1 MAKFVNSSDSMSSS
15 LLLWNDTPTQVSIQ
29 ETYDLKVWP
38 VTNLFN
44 DGPINFNIPPQP
56 KGLLTDLQIIT
67 KVKLLQ
73 NGQEITTRS
82 KNVSVINNIAN
93 SLWGEVSVV
102 TGNRTELCQSM
113 RNAYA
118 YQSFLN
124 QALSSEKNREG
135 YLLYNEGF
143 LMDEGVSKTSAESL
157 RTFWKWDDI
166 NKNIT
171 LWDDVKSFPGFET
184 LAEGIA
190 SKIDNAFQFEYPW
203 DPVFKE
209 AYKVLMAQTMPKYE
223 GLEGDEL
230 EIAFQNEM
238 TQYESW
244 VPTQANPA
252 ASKRSNLFNR
262 GRSVTLCSKFHCPLL
277 NTTKCLPTNM
287 NLRMSL
293 TKNTDDFLLLCN
305 ADAGYS
311 LTIEDCYLNVTYYRV
326 RDEILEL
333 IEERL
338 RKDPIPY
345 FISRPEIIVR
355 PVTQASRIVRINDIF
370 ANSILPPYAFF
381 MLQRSRD
388 FEGHMLSNP
397 FIMVPYKKFQLY
409 RDGVPIFADPLE
421 VGTIRKIG
429 DRDYQFKDFGEYLR
443 QLYHTLGKDSQGSC
457 LINENNFHLN
467 FMTAISFG
475 ADRSSINDRHLNLQE
490 KASTSIEIDL
500 GTETFPE
507 DLILIVYA
515 VFDRQI
521 QIDSNRIVRII
532 E

>member
-1 MAKFVNSSDSMSSS
+1 MSSS

-38 VTNLFN
+38 ITNIFN
-44 DGPINFNIPPQP
+44 DGPIIFNIPPQA

-67 KVKLLQ
+67 KIKLLH
-73 NGQEITTRS
+73 NGQEITARS
-82 KNVSVINNIAN
+82 KDVSVINNIAN

-102 TGNRTELCQSM
+102 AGNRTELCQSM

-124 QALSSEKNREG
+124 QALSSDRNREG

-143 LMDEGVSKTSAESL
+143 LMDEGVSKKSEESV
-157 RTFWKWDDI
+157 RTFWRWDTI
-166 NKNIT
+166 SKNIT
-171 LWDDVKSFPGFET
+171 LWDSIESVPGYDT
-184 LAEGIA
+184 LADGLSAKREA
-190 SKIDNAFQFEYPW
+190 AFEMEYPYTAAE
-203 DPVFKE
+203 KLGYLT
-209 AYKVLMAQTMPKYE
+209 AMKLNPKKSN
-223 GLEGDEL
+223 LEDDEL
-230 EIAFQNEM
+230 EIEYQNEM
-238 TQYESW
+238 IQLKSW

-252 ASKRSNLFNR
+252 ASKRSTLFNN
-262 GRSVTLCSKFHCPLL
+262 GRSVTLSSKFHCPLL

-293 TKNTDDFLLLCN
+293 TKNTDEFLLLCN

-311 LTIEDCYLNVTYYRV
+311 LSIEDCYLNVTYYRV

-345 FISRPEIIVR
+345 FISKPEIIVR
-355 PVTQASRIVRINDIF
+355 PVTQSSRIVRINDIF
-370 ANSILPPYAFF
+370 SDSILPPYAFF

-388 FEGHMLSNP
+388 FEGYMSSNP

-421 VGTIRKIG
+421 VGRIRKIG
-429 DRDYQFKDFGEYLR
+429 DKDYQFKDFGEYLR
-443 QLYHTLGKDSQGSC
+443 QLYHTLGKDTQGSC
-457 LINENNFHLN
+457 LINESNFHLN

-490 KASTSIEIDL
+490 KASTSVEIDL

>member
-1 MAKFVNSSDSMSSS
+1 MAKFINSSDSMSSS

-73 NGQEITTRS
+73 NGQEITTRA

-124 QALSSEKNREG
+124 QALSSDQNREG

-143 LMDEGVSKTSAESL
+143 LMDEGVSKTSAESNG
-157 RTFWKWDDI
+157 TFWKWDTI

-171 LWDDVKSFPGFET
+171 LWDDIESFEGFES

-190 SKIDNAFQFEYPW
+190 DRRDNAFTLEYPFSS
-203 DPVFKE
+203 DFKSG
-209 AYKVLMAQTMPKYE
+209 YLKLLKGTNPD
-223 GLEGDEL
+223 LEGDEL
-230 EIAFQNEM
+230 EIKYQNEV
-238 TQYESW
+238 TQLQSW
-244 VPTQANPA
+244 VPTRANPA
-252 ASKRSNLFNR
+252 ASKRSSLFNR
-262 GRSVTLCSKFHCPLL
+262 GKSVTLSSKFHCPLL

-293 TKNTDDFLLLCN
+293 TKNTDDFLLLCK

-311 LTIEDCYLNVTYYRV
+311 LVIEDCYLNVTYYRV

-355 PVTQASRIVRINDIF
+355 PVTQSSRIVRINDIF
-370 ANSILPPYAFF
+370 ADSILPPYAFF

-388 FEGHMLSNP
+388 FEGHMPSNP

-429 DRDYQFKDFGEYLR
+429 NNDYQFKDFGEYLR
-443 QLYHTLGKDSQGSC
+443 QLYHTLGKDTQGSC

-515 VFDRQI
+515 VYDRQV

>member
-190 SKIDNAFQFEYPW
+190 SKIDNAFQFE
-203 DPVFKE
+203 
-209 AYKVLMAQTMPKYE
+209 
-223 GLEGDEL
+223 
-230 EIAFQNEM
+230 
-238 TQYESW
+238 
-244 VPTQANPA
+244 
-252 ASKRSNLFNR
+252 
-262 GRSVTLCSKFHCPLL
+262 
-277 NTTKCLPTNM
+277 
-287 NLRMSL
+287 
-293 TKNTDDFLLLCN
+293 
-305 ADAGYS
+305 
-311 LTIEDCYLNVTYYRV
+311 
-326 RDEILEL
+326 
-333 IEERL
+333 
-338 RKDPIPY
+338 
-345 FISRPEIIVR
+345 
-355 PVTQASRIVRINDIF
+355 
-370 ANSILPPYAFF
+370 
-381 MLQRSRD
+381 
-388 FEGHMLSNP
+388 
-397 FIMVPYKKFQLY
+397 
-409 RDGVPIFADPLE
+409 
-421 VGTIRKIG
+421 
-429 DRDYQFKDFGEYLR
+429 
-443 QLYHTLGKDSQGSC
+443 
-457 LINENNFHLN
+457 
-467 FMTAISFG
+467 
-475 ADRSSINDRHLNLQE
+475 
-490 KASTSIEIDL
+490 
-500 GTETFPE
+500 
-507 DLILIVYA
+507 
-515 VFDRQI
+515 
-521 QIDSNRIVRII
+521 
-532 E
+532 

>member
-56 KGLLTDLQIIT
+56 KGLLTDLHIVT
-67 KVKLLQ
+67 KVKLMQ
-73 NGQEITTRS
+73 NGRDITTRA
-82 KNVSVINNIAN
+82 KDVSVVNNIAN
-93 SLWGEVSVV
+93 SIWGEVSVV

-124 QALSSEKNREG
+124 QTLSSDQNREG
-135 YLLYNEGF
+135 YLFYNEGF
-143 LMDEGVSKTSAESL
+143 LMDEGVTKTSEENL
-157 RTFWKWDDI
+157 RTFWRWDEIDRNITIWDDLESVSGYESLEDGI
-166 NKNIT
+166 AAKKEYAFDMEMPMDVDHRSEMLTVIKNKNSN
-171 LWDDVKSFPGFET
+171 LDGDD
-184 LAEGIA
+184 
-190 SKIDNAFQFEYPW
+190 
-203 DPVFKE
+203 
-209 AYKVLMAQTMPKYE
+209 
-223 GLEGDEL
+223 L
-230 EIAFQNEM
+230 EIEYQNQM
-238 TQYESW
+238 SQVNNW

-252 ASKRSNLFNR
+252 ASKRSTLFNR
-262 GRSVTLCSKFHCPLL
+262 GKSVTLNSKFHCPLL

-293 TKNTDDFLLLCN
+293 TKNTNDFLLLCK
-305 ADAGYS
+305 ADTGYS
-311 LTIEDCYLNVTYYRV
+311 LVIEDCYLNITYYRV

-338 RKDPIPY
+338 KKDPIPY

-355 PVTQASRIVRINDIF
+355 PVTQSSRIVRINDIF
-370 ANSILPPYAFF
+370 ADSILPPYAFF

-388 FEGHMLSNP
+388 FDGSMPSNP

-409 RDGVPIFADPLE
+409 RDGVPVFADPLE
-421 VGTIRKIG
+421 VGSIRKIG
-429 DRDYQFKDFGEYLR
+429 EENFQFEELGEYLR
-443 QLYHTLGKDSQGSC
+443 QLYRTLGKDAQGSC
-457 LINENNFHLN
+457 LINENNFQLN

-475 ADRSSINDRHLNLQE
+475 ADRSSINERHLNLQE
-490 KASTSIEIDL
+490 KASTNIEIDL
-500 GTETFPE
+500 GTETYPE

>member
-1 MAKFVNSSDSMSSS
+1 
-15 LLLWNDTPTQVSIQ
+15 
-29 ETYDLKVWP
+29 
-38 VTNLFN
+38 
-44 DGPINFNIPPQP
+44 
-56 KGLLTDLQIIT
+56 
-67 KVKLLQ
+67 
-73 NGQEITTRS
+73 
-82 KNVSVINNIAN
+82 
-93 SLWGEVSVV
+93 
-102 TGNRTELCQSM
+102 M

-124 QALSSEKNREG
+124 QALSSDQNREG

-143 LMDEGVSKTSAESL
+143 LMDEGASKKSAESL
-157 RTFWKWDDI
+157 GTFWKWDTI

-171 LWDDVKSFPGFET
+171 LWDDISSVPGYEN
-184 LAEGIA
+184 LAEGLA
-190 SKIDNAFQFEYPW
+190 AKRDNAFEVEYPSNS
-203 DPVFKE
+203 DLKKGYIVATPSLNE
-209 AYKVLMAQTMPKYE
+209 
-223 GLEGDEL
+223 LEGDEL
-230 EIAFQNEM
+230 EIAYENEM
-238 TQYESW
+238 TQLQSW
-244 VPTQANPA
+244 VPTRANPA
-252 ASKRSNLFNR
+252 ASKRSTLFNK
-262 GRSVTLCSKFHCPLL
+262 GKSVTLSSKFHCPLL

-311 LTIEDCYLNVTYYRV
+311 LMIEDCYLKVTYYRV

-355 PVTQASRIVRINDIF
+355 PVTQSSRIVRINDIF
-370 ANSILPPYAFF
+370 ADSILPPYAFF

-388 FEGHMLSNP
+388 FEGHKPSNP
-397 FIMVPYKKFQLY
+397 FIMVPYKKFQFY

-421 VGTIRKIG
+421 VSTIRKIG
-429 DRDYQFKDFGEYLR
+429 DNDYQFTDFGEYLR
-443 QLYHTLGKDSQGSC
+443 QLYHTLGKDTQGSC
-457 LINENNFHLN
+457 LINESNFHLN
-467 FMTAISFG
+467 FMTAVSFG

-490 KASTSIEIDL
+490 KASTSVEIDL

>member
-1 MAKFVNSSDSMSSS
+1 MAKFINSSDSMSSS

-44 DGPINFNIPPQP
+44 EGPINFNIPPQP

-73 NGQEITTRS
+73 NGQEITSRF

-124 QALSSEKNREG
+124 QALSSDQNREG

-143 LMDEGVSKTSAESL
+143 LMDEGVSKKSAESL
-157 RTFWKWDDI
+157 RTFWKWDTID
-166 NKNIT
+166 KNIT
-171 LWDDVKSFPGFET
+171 LWDGVVSVSGYEN
-184 LAEGIA
+184 LAEGLA
-190 SKIDNAFQFEYPW
+190 AKRDAAFVSEYPFNV
-203 DPVFKE
+203 DAKK
-209 AYKVLMAQTMPKYE
+209 AYIATYFND
-223 GLEGDEL
+223 LEGDEL
-230 EIAFQNEM
+230 EIA
-238 TQYESW
+238 YENKMSQLQSW

-252 ASKRSNLFNR
+252 ASKRSTLFNN
-262 GRSVTLCSKFHCPLL
+262 GKSVTLSSKFHCPLL

-311 LTIEDCYLNVTYYRV
+311 LVIEDCHLNVTYYRV

-355 PVTQASRIVRINDIF
+355 PVTQSSRIVRINDIF
-370 ANSILPPYAFF
+370 ADSILPPYAFF

-388 FEGHMLSNP
+388 FEGYKPSNP

-429 DRDYQFKDFGEYLR
+429 DNDYQFKDFGEYLR
-443 QLYHTLGKDSQGSC
+443 QLYHTLGKDTQGSC

-475 ADRSSINDRHLNLQE
+475 ADRSNINDRHLNLQE
-490 KASTSIEIDL
+490 KASTSVEIDL
-500 GTETFPE
+500 GTDTFPE

>member
-1 MAKFVNSSDSMSSS
+1 MSSS

-38 VTNLFN
+38 VTNIFN

-73 NGQEITTRS
+73 NGQEIASRS

-124 QALSSEKNREG
+124 QALSSDQNRAG

-143 LMDEGVSKTSAESL
+143 LMDEGVSKKSTESVG
-157 RTFWKWDDI
+157 TFWKWDTI

-171 LWDDVKSFPGFET
+171 LWDDVESVPGYDD
-184 LAEGIA
+184 LAEGLA
-190 SKIDNAFQFEYPW
+190 AKAEVSFTSEYPL
-203 DPVFKE
+203 PVDLKKGYIT
-209 AYKVLMAQTMPKYE
+209 AMKTNSKVSD
-223 GLEGDEL
+223 LEGDEL
-230 EIAFQNEM
+230 EIEYQNEM
-238 TQYESW
+238 TQLQSW

-252 ASKRSNLFNR
+252 ASKRSTLFNR
-262 GRSVTLCSKFHCPLL
+262 GKSVTLSSKFQCPLL

-305 ADAGYS
+305 ADTGYS
-311 LTIEDCYLNVTYYRV
+311 LLIEDCYLNVTYYRV

-355 PVTQASRIVRINDIF
+355 PVTQSSRIVRINDIF
-370 ANSILPPYAFF
+370 ADSILPPYAFF

-388 FEGHMLSNP
+388 FEGHMPSNP

-429 DRDYQFKDFGEYLR
+429 DNDYQFKDFGEYLR
-443 QLYHTLGKDSQGSC
+443 QLYHTLGKDIQGSC